1 MELSNRQDLINALYD
16 DETRESAAKELNAII
31 KTGERLIKMGMYNQ
45 EQINGLRSRFDMFSQ
60 EIAQAYAE
68 R

>member
-1 MELSNRQDLINALYD
+1 MEVSNRQDLIDALYNP
-16 DETRESAAKELNAII
+16 ETRVLAMKEIYAII